1 MGMPAQRV
9 LTSTEARTALP
20 GLAEEIERV
29 GLAFE
34 PVVFGSHR
42 KPVAAIIPA
51 ELLEKLEGLLEDIAI
66 APQIERRVSAGEGE
80 KTMADYARE
89 LGLDPSPFE

>member
-1 MGMPAQRV
+1 MPAQRV
-9 LTSTEARTALP
+9 LTSTEARIALP

-66 APQIERRVSAGEGE
+66 APEIEQRVSAGEGEGE